1 MKRIQKG
8 FTLIEL
14 MIVVAIIGILAA
26 VAIPAYQDYIV
37 KSKLSKVVSTLDPVK
52 TALALYFQEQ
62 GGFPIAAATDMIGP
76 GGNQPGA
83 QPAQAT
89 FWSSLGFGVFPS
101 LPPEVYTMGV
111 HNVPSAAGVASS
123 TNIALILELNNI
135 KSATI
140 NGAFVA
146 ISPNVMGCFPGAP
159 GAACTLTAANTV
171 VPTNATTS
179 SLTATESVSG
189 ASALQWNY
197 GCALTGDG
205 GRGFNAPNGPDPV
218 LKNFFKNANTPLI
231 CR

>member
-26 VAIPAYQDYIV
+26 VAIPAYQDYVV
-37 KSKLSKVVSTLDPVK
+37 KSKLSKVASTMDPVK

-62 GGFPIAAATDMIGP
+62 GGFPMAAATDLVGP
-76 GGNQPGA
+76 GGNAPG
-83 QPAQAT
+83 QVPAVAT
-89 FWSSLGFGVFPS
+89 FWSSLGFGVFPT

-111 HNVPSAAGVASS
+111 HNVVPAAGVTS
-123 TNIALILELNNI
+123 TANIAIILELNNI
-135 KSATI
+135 KAQTI
-140 NGAFVA
+140 NGAWVA
-146 ISPNVMGCFPGAP
+146 ISPNIMGCFPGAA
-159 GAACTLTAANTV
+159 GAACTLSAANTV

-179 SLTATESVSG
+179 TLTATESVSG

-197 GCALTGDG
+197 GCAMAGDG
-205 GRGFNAPNGPDPV
+205 ARGFASPTGPDPV
-218 LKNFFKNANTPLI
+218 LRNYFKNANQPLV